1 MSRAFIAH
9 GQHVSYDIGVAAIEI
24 CSGDWLRTRLPDRR
38 FKAAFAARI
47 ASLKPF
53 LEIG

>member
-1 MSRAFIAH
+1 MSRAFISY
-9 GQHVSYDIGVAAIEI
+9 GQHVSDDIGIAAIEI
-24 CSGDWLRTRLPDRR
+24 CPGDCLTTKLLDSR
-38 FKAAFAARI
+38 FKAAFGARI